1 MAAALASGVSMEIQ
15 PGSLAGLDAALARL
29 GQLGRSPRRLWQAV
43 GAYGEASTRL
53 RFRNQVG
60 PDGTPWKPSAR
71 VKKRGGQT
79 LVLSARLL
87 RSMSH
92 QVRDD
97 GVSWGTNVVYARI
110 HQEGGQ
116 IQRAAFSSWARL
128 RTDQR
133 GTLLRQ
139 KDHDRLA
146 VFAKATHK
154 RVRVQRYTVDAHTI
168 TMPARPFLG
177 VNAAD
182 GAEIMRLATD
192 VVGDAARPAGGAA

>member
-1 MAAALASGVSMEIQ
+1 MDIQ
-15 PGSLAGLDAALARL
+15 PGQIAGLDAALARL
-29 GQLGRSPRRLWQAV
+29 EQLGRTPRRLWQAV

-71 VKKRGGQT
+71 VQKRGGQT

-87 RSMSH
+87 RSISH
-92 QVRDD
+92 QVRED

-110 HQEGGQ
+110 HQLGGQ
-116 IQRAAFSSWARL
+116 IQRNAFSSWTRL
-128 RTDQR
+128 RTNAS
-133 GTLLRQ
+133 GVLLRQ

-154 RVRVQRYTVDAHTI
+154 RVRVVRHTVDAHNI

-182 GAEIMRLATD
+182 GAEILRLATE
-192 VVGDAARPAGGAA
+192 VVDGRARPTGGSA